1 MKRYVAGLALVAA
14 VTACSSGGD
23 SQGLDKLDR
32 RTPSVDRQESPS
44 ALFTLA
50 PPSKTPLSGE
60 LSAYLGQSSRDVALN
75 RFQVWIRNGLDQ
87 DIRPRRIVY
96 SDTLLSRPERAGRL
110 RSVPSGSYRGFTLD
124 LIEPR
129 CNAKGTRPAVVTVD
143 YGTDEVT
150 IPVED
155 ETHVTGR
162 WAEERCAERAIDR
175 VATLEW
181 TGVRVEGSGKKA
193 IGLFQLTATPTGS
206 GGSFTVDTVTGTPLY
221 TSAEGD
227 AFEVHQEVR
236 GTGAPVTMELR
247 ARPARCDIHAFG
259 AASGG
264 TTFFVNVTIDGR
276 PSQIRLAMSPEVT
289 DQTYAY
295 AGEVCGF

>member
-1 MKRYVAGLALVAA
+1 MKRYVAGLALALA
-14 VTACSSGGD
+14 LTACSSGGD
-23 SQGLDKLDR
+23 SRGLDKLDQ
-32 RTPSVDRQESPS
+32 PSAATSTSPS
-44 ALFTLA
+44 APFTLA
-50 PPSKTPLSGE
+50 PPSTTPLSGE
-60 LSAYLGQSSRDVALN
+60 LSAYLGQSSRDVALD

-87 DIRPRRIVY
+87 TVRPRRVVY
-96 SDTLLSRPERAGRL
+96 HDDLLSRSEQAGRL
-110 RSVPSGSYRGFTLD
+110 RPIPSGSYRGYTLD

-129 CNAKGTRPAVVTVD
+129 CHAKGTRPAVVTVD

-162 WAEERCAERAIDR
+162 WAEERCAELAIDR
-175 VATLEW
+175 VAALEW

-193 IGLFQLTATPTGS
+193 IGLFQLTATPTGK
-206 GGSFTVDTVTGTPLY
+206 GGSFTLDTVTGTPLY

-227 AFEVHQEVR
+227 AFEVHQKVT

-264 TTFFVNVTIDGR
+264 TTFFVNVTIGGE
-276 PSQIRLAMSPEVT
+276 PAQIRLAMSPEVT
-289 DQTYAY
+289 DQTFAY